1 MNYLDALKSKKTPV
15 KEYNTVI
22 QTFDSNSQKE
32 VTHDEMYIKN
42 VEDSC
47 IIHVLPELQHMCE
60 EFVETTLEMD
70 CPLLMQASHKTS

>member
-47 IIHVLPELQHMCE
+47 IIHVLPGI
-60 EFVETTLEMD
+60 TTYVRRI
-70 CPLLMQASHKTS
+70 CRNNA